1 MPNWSGGILTTR
13 GKNLQAKVDAGQTTL
28 TFTKMK
34 IGSGILPNGQSLES
48 LTELITPKQNIPIS
62 GIAVNGNITTLT
74 AVITNA
80 GVTEGYQIREL
91 GVYATDPTLGEI
103 LYSVTVDSAPDYFP
117 PEGGAAAVSQEF
129 NYHIAVSNA
138 ANVSATLSTSGLV
151 TVGMLQNHNH
161 DGTGNNGPRLG
172 SSALLDGAVTD
183 LAIGNRIIT
192 DTVTAAAGAD
202 TPTNLWN
209 KLGNMVKQI
218 TGKANWW
225 TPPAITLEA
234 LNTLI
239 ATTAAA
245 GKLLKLD
252 SNGKLPADITGNA
265 ATATKLQAAR
275 TISLT
280 GDVTG
285 AANFDGSGNVSIA
298 ATVMAGMPLGF
309 TFSILANTP
318 PDGCL
323 ALQGALVS
331 RTAYPE
337 LWAWVQANAPLIT
350 ESAWQAQAAVQ
361 SSVGYYSSGDGST
374 NFRLPKIADFVSG
387 TDTGR
392 VAGTWRASQNKAHN
406 HSVYVGTDDANS
418 TGSGA
423 GHGLAYDFTNPSATP
438 GTLMLSTSAI
448 GPEGGT
454 ESRPSSISML
464 WCVKAFG
471 AAVNQGTVDITV
483 LAASL
488 NDKIGK
494 TDTGYGTQVWVSGE
508 YTPVNNTPTIVN
520 HGLTIDPLKCKCEV
534 LLKCVIA
541 QNGYSIGDYAISPIL
556 GAASGGVVEYPLV
569 PALNA
574 TTIQINTG
582 SYGLACCQKTT
593 GAGIGITNAN
603 WRYVFRIWY

>member
-80 GVTEGYQIREL
+80 GVTAGYQVREL
-91 GVYATDPTLGEI
+91 GIYATDPTLGEI
-103 LYSVTVDSAPDYFP
+103 LYSVTVDSAPDYLP
-117 PEGGAAAVSQEF
+117 PEGGAVAVSQEF

-151 TVGMLQNHNH
+151 TVGMLKAHNH
-161 DGTGNNGPRLG
+161 DGTGSNGPKLG
-172 SSALLDGAVTD
+172 SSALLEGAVTD

-218 TGKANWW
+218 TGKVNWW

-234 LNTLI
+234 LNSLI

-252 SNGKLPADITGNA
+252 SNGLLPTGITGNA
-265 ATATKLQAAR
+265 ATATKWQTPR
-275 TISLT
+275 TLTLT

-285 AANFDGSGNVSIA
+285 STTFDGTGNASIA

-361 SSVGYYSSGDGST
+361 SSVGTYSSGDGST
-374 NFRLPKIADFVSG
+374 TFRLPLITDFIRGSAAGRDPGTWQSDEFKEHNHLYRNGSTIELLLISGGSRSHISSGSGSTFNATG
-387 TDTGR
+387 TD
-392 VAGTWRASQNKAHN
+392 
-406 HSVYVGTDDANS
+406 S
-418 TGSGA
+418 TGGA
-423 GHGLAYDFTNPSATP
+423 ET
-438 GTLMLSTSAI
+438 
-448 GPEGGT
+448 
-454 ESRPSSISML
+454 RPKSVSML

-471 AAVNQGTVDITV
+471 AAVNQGTVDITA
-483 LAASL
+483 LAAAL

-494 TDTGYGTQVWVSGE
+494 TDIGYGTQLWVSSE
-508 YTPVNNTPTIVN
+508 YTPVANTPTIVN
-520 HGLTIDPLKCKCEV
+520 HGIVGLNPLHARGEV
-534 LLKCVIA
+534 LLKCVVA
-541 QNGYSIGDYAISPIL
+541 EHGYSVGDYMINPGTHLVATDQ
-556 GAASGGVVEYPLV
+556 GVLR
-569 PALNA
+569 PALSA
-574 TTIQINTG
+574 TTIQVNPGQYGTGLVCAHKSTIN
-582 SYGLACCQKTT
+582 
-593 GAGIGITNAN
+593 AGVSPTLSN
-603 WRYVFRIWY
+603 WRFIFRIWH